1 MKRTVAII
9 LAFTISVLAG
19 SVLAQSK
26 GDPVDERFAKADR
39 WLRQEHL
46 SITRTVT
53 QAFTDG
59 YLVVEGEGLPAKDAS
74 TPGQKRLTAQR
85 AAEII
90 AYRNLAQFLDGIAVV
105 GDSQTKDLQMR
116 YDFVRTAVTGFVKGA
131 QIVYKDYN
139 EKDEVALVLVKVGMS
154 GPASFG
160 ELMYNKLLDNRE
172 ALREITGE
180 QKVAVLRPVPVEPY
194 DGLIIDATAESFRP
208 ALINR
213 ILTPKGEML
222 YDPSKIS
229 QQVLVERG
237 CGEYT
242 NSVAKAKQVLES
254 RGVKNP
260 LVVRAAGTASPTDL
274 KVTDEDTVRIFS
286 ADQKSEFLAKAKV
299 AFVLK

>member
-1 MKRTVAII
+1 MKRSIAVIVA
-9 LAFTISVLAG
+9 LTISVLAH
-19 SVLAQSK
+19 SALAQSNV
-26 GDPVDERFAKADR
+26 DPLDERFAKANQ
-39 WLRQEHL
+39 WLRQENL
-46 SITRTVT
+46 SITKTVT

-59 YLVVEGEGLPAKDAS
+59 YLVVEGEGLPAKDAL
-74 TPGQKRLTAQR
+74 TTGQKRLTAQR

-105 GDSQTKDLQMR
+105 GDSMTRDLQMR

-131 QIVYKDYN
+131 QVVYKDYN

-160 ELMYNKLLDNRE
+160 ELMYKKLLDNKE
-172 ALREITGE
+172 AVREITGE
-180 QKVAVLRPVPVEPY
+180 QKVAVLKPAPVEPY
-194 DGLIIDATAESFRP
+194 DGMIIDATAESFRP

-213 ILTPKGEML
+213 ILTQKGELL

-242 NSVAKAKQVLES
+242 NSVAKAKTVLES

-260 LVVRAAGTASPTDL
+260 LVVKAAGTASPTDL
-274 KVTDEDTVRIFS
+274 KVTDEDAVKIFS
-286 ADQKSEFLAKAKV
+286 ADQKAEFLANARV

>member
-9 LAFTISVLAG
+9 LALTISVLAG
-19 SVLAQSK
+19 GALAQS
-26 GDPVDERFAKADR
+26 GGNPIDERFARAGQ
-39 WLRQEHL
+39 WLRQENL
-46 SITRTVT
+46 SITKTVT

-59 YLVVEGEGLPAKDAS
+59 YLVVEGEGLPSRDAS

-90 AYRNLAQFLDGIAVV
+90 AYRNLAQVLDGIAVV
-105 GDSQTKDLQMR
+105 GDSTTKDLQMR
-116 YDFVRTAVTGFVKGA
+116 YDFVRTAVTGFVEGA
-131 QIVYKDYN
+131 QVVCKDYN

-160 ELMYNKLLDNRE
+160 ELMYGKLLDNKE
-172 ALREITGE
+172 ALREMTGGE
-180 QKVAVLRPVPVEPY
+180 KVASLKPAPVDAY

-213 ILTPKGEML
+213 ILTAKGELL

-242 NSVAKAKQVLES
+242 NSVAKAKAVLES

-260 LVVRAAGTASPTDL
+260 LVVKAAGTASPTDL
-274 KVTDEDTVRIFS
+274 KVTNEDSVRIFS
-286 ADQKSEFLAKAKV
+286 ANQKAEFLANAKV